1 MNSSTNA
8 AKRWWYIMPIVFITY
23 SLAYLDRANFSFAS
37 AAGIN
42 EDLGITK
49 GISSLLGAL
58 FFLGYFFFQIGRDLR
73 RASQRKKTD
82 FCLSDPLGWMRITD
96 RHGQ

>member
-8 AKRWWYIMPIVFITY
+8 VKRWWYIMPIVFITY

-49 GISSLLGAL
+49 GVSSCWVPSSSWVISSSRSPARFTLNAAACESS
-58 FFLGYFFFQIGRDLR
+58 FSS
-73 RASQRKKTD
+73 A
-82 FCLSDPLGWMRITD
+82 
-96 RHGQ
+96 

>member
-8 AKRWWYIMPIVFITY
+8 VKRWWYIMPIVFITY

-49 GISSLLGAL
+49 GSPPCWAPSSSWVISSSRSPARFTLNAAACESS
-58 FFLGYFFFQIGRDLR
+58 FSS
-73 RASQRKKTD
+73 A
-82 FCLSDPLGWMRITD
+82 
-96 RHGQ
+96 